1 MDINP
6 QIKTWSNFKKLTIY
20 ISIAIVLV
28 LVLMVFLL
36 F

>member
-1 MDINP
+1 MDINT
-6 QIKTWSNFKKLTIY
+6 QIKTWSNFKKLTTY
-20 ISIAIVLV
+20 VSIAIVLV